1 MMIESKKRLIWGYGI
16 TDTFSVYS
24 DYMILFNVIEND
36 IQNPHNA
43 FISAILMFGLIF
55 VFVIAIFYLFLLYK
69 GAKLSL
75 KSRKS
80 EEQLFYGFLVS
91 VIITSFALGT
101 FESQLVMT
109 EYFTLQPFLI
119 FSGILYLSIIKYDSS
134 EQFYKIEKTDLI
146 SVILITYNAEEFVRL
161 AIDSVLNQTYR
172 DFELI
177 IIDDGSIDNTIEII
191 KDYTSKSDRII
202 SMFYEHS
209 GNVGKLR
216 NEAIKISK
224 GEYIAIIDGDDIW
237 SEEKLMLQIQFMEQF
252 DLICTNANEIDSA
265 NNIIK
270 VRYFQENIP
279 EKLTLDFLAYKNY
292 VITSSV
298 LMRKDI
304 VIKAGMFEDD
314 VGIRGEDYILWLNI
328 AQIGNILFLDRSLIK
343 YRRHTGNLSYLNIE
357 ERKKLLLRTIDIRR
371 KFWDKIDPKISRMS
385 KLGCADIF
393 SELFKI
399 NFKLK
404 NYSEALSD
412 SHNFLSVY
420 NEKLS
425 IRYLKFLLVMPYLKI
440 LKNLKEKKKSKN

>member
-1 MMIESKKRLIWGYGI
+1 MIQ
-16 TDTFSVYS
+16 V
-24 DYMILFNVIEND
+24 NN
-36 IQNPHNA
+36 
-43 FISAILMFGLIF
+43 FI
-55 VFVIAIFYLFLLYK
+55 
-69 GAKLSL
+69 KL
-75 KSRKS
+75 K
-80 EEQLFYGFLVS
+80 
-91 VIITSFALGT
+91 
-101 FESQLVMT
+101 
-109 EYFTLQPFLI
+109 
-119 FSGILYLSIIKYDSS
+119 
-134 EQFYKIEKTDLI
+134 KTDLI